1 MAVGD
6 IVTIGALQV
15 VDSSGNTK
23 KLQQVPSR
31 YAPDFYDYKSYT
43 FVDNTE
49 SKYDF
54 KWIESKIDG
63 KKVGVLYD
71 FFEECINNYYNLPNA
86 IIVRLCN
93 QGNDI
98 ILRIES
104 DSGKDTISNKIKS
117 KFSEYNVSVETDDE
131 EVYYSLLL
139 HQGGAI

>member
-63 KKVGVLYD
+63 KKVYISQTFIFQDVS
-71 FFEECINNYYNLPNA
+71 YNALFKKVNMNKTLKLNGSA
-86 IIVRLCN
+86 Y
-93 QGNDI
+93 
-98 ILRIES
+98 ILRLLS
-104 DSGKDTISNKIKS
+104 KDEFQ
-117 KFSEYNVSVETDDE
+117 KFQ
-131 EVYYSLLL
+131 SLF
-139 HQGGAI
+139 